1 MFKTT
6 PIKAGTRLI
15 VALRAGGVMM
25 VTSML
30 AGGGGG
36 LVVDREG
43 QHRGLGQK
51 LQVLQVSPHTE
62 EDKDKVILTHS

>member
-1 MFKTT
+1 MFKTA

-36 LVVDREG
+36 LVVDCEG
-43 QHRGLGQK
+43 QHGGLGQK
-51 LQVLQVSPHTE
+51 L
-62 EDKDKVILTHS
+62 

>member
-1 MFKTT
+1 MFKTA

-36 LVVDREG
+36 QVVDCEG
-43 QHRGLGQK
+43 QHGGLGQK
-51 LQVLQVSPHTE
+51 L
-62 EDKDKVILTHS
+62 

>member
-1 MFKTT
+1 MCGYVCGELQTHSLRGAMFKTT

-30 AGGGGG
+30 AGGGAGG
-36 LVVDREG
+36 LVVDCEG
-43 QHRGLGQK
+43 QHGGLGQK
-51 LQVLQVSPHTE
+51 L
-62 EDKDKVILTHS
+62 